1 VLVFQAGL
9 EALAGRFEA
18 ARSLALRARIAYE
31 ELDWA
36 DKVWANFA
44 PIAAEIELLAG
55 RNAEAE
61 VLLEESCS
69 RLRLSGEQ
77 ARLATQG
84 AQLGEALYRQGKF
97 EPAARWAAVAESSA
111 ASDDASAQ
119 FSWRA
124 LRAKGLAREGAFAE
138 ALVLAEEAIEIA
150 GATDALT
157 QRAHVLLDAA
167 EVQSLSGRP
176 RAGIEW
182 AKEAG
187 RLLDAKGNVA
197 SLERA
202 RSLLAELTTA

>member
-1 VLVFQAGL
+1 MAGN
-9 EALAGRFEA
+9 FDA
-18 ARSLALRARIAYE
+18 ARSLALRGRLAYE

-36 DKVWANFA
+36 DKVWSNYA

-55 RNAEAE
+55 RSADAE
-61 VLLEESCS
+61 VLLEDSCT
-69 RLRLSGEQ
+69 RLQLRGEK

-97 EPAARWAAVAESSA
+97 ERAAHWATVAESST

-138 ALVLAEEAIEIA
+138 ARGLAEDAIEIA

-157 QRAHVLLDAA
+157 QRANVLLDAA

-176 RAGIEW
+176 RAGLER
-182 AKEAG
+182 AKEAC
-187 RLLDAKGNVA
+187 RLLETKGNVA

-202 RSLLAELTTA
+202 RSLLVKLTTV